1 MALVS
6 SCWVVTEVQKRGKFP
21 AFHLV
26 TELEAYGKV
35 GFTLGC
41 GVAAFLFPPTP
52 KDCTVAGLCMCLLR
66 AKQIGKSCPKHLEL
80 TAFLFH

>member
-1 MALVS
+1 MWVALVS

-41 GVAAFLFPPTP
+41 GVLQLFSSH
-52 KDCTVAGLCMCLLR
+52 LLQKTALWQGCACACSGQSR
-66 AKQIGKSCPKHLEL
+66 LGKVVQNIWN
-80 TAFLFH
+80 